1 MEGQSRSL
9 RGRIHHR
16 GTKTQRSD
24 GRTNLFASVMDTETE
39 GTTMMIAM
47 GIGVLLLGAAPADR
61 VTLKDGTVVLGLVTS
76 TGRHGEVEFVM
87 SRSWADRNVARRL
100 EEWDRAAA
108 VAATRAIEQRR
119 TRLSAWRREREKSPG
134 VEADD
139 RILRWIDGELK
150 RLADPAAAARTS
162 LIPVRLPRGEIRQLD
177 RRPIPASRLLRLAW
191 TNGIV
196 DPESKDT
203 ASLTGS
209 LEARGLIVDPK
220 APPVPLNRLLPPTP
234 EPEALWLARR
244 AATEISLDS
253 GLRFLRYQGTVLPD
267 PGPGGAVGAID
278 PSMALSEIGRLLNPE
293 GAANRPDPLAEKL
306 RAVAGRGRIGAVVT
320 GLTIAPDLA
329 GVTIETT
336 FWVRGAGGNW
346 TAYGTRTVTTRADE
360 VRADEGNDLAEDPQV
375 KRAFGLVEA
384 LGLGAIPAEMKQRSL
399 QIGAATRKALGD
411 SRAAFERDL
420 AAVMLPVLEPVA
432 ENVAAPHPVPA
443 AKPHPRRSM
452 LGPKG
457 D

>member
-1 MEGQSRSL
+1 
-9 RGRIHHR
+9 
-16 GTKTQRSD
+16 
-24 GRTNLFASVMDTETE
+24 
-39 GTTMMIAM
+39 MMIAM
-47 GIGVLLLGAAPADR
+47 GIGVLLLAATPADR
-61 VTLKDGTVVLGLVTS
+61 VTLKDGTIVLGLVTA
-76 TGRHGEVEFVM
+76 TGRHGEVDLVV
-87 SRSWADRNVARRL
+87 SRSWAEQNADGQL
-100 EEWDRAAA
+100 KTWDRAAA

-119 TRLSAWRREREKSPG
+119 ARLSAWRGEREKSSG
-134 VEADD
+134 VGDDD
-139 RILRWIDGELK
+139 RILRWIDREQK
-150 RLADPAAAARTS
+150 RLADPTS
-162 LIPVRLPRGEIRQLD
+162 AVQTPLIPVRLQRTEIRQLD
-177 RRPIPASRLLRLAW
+177 RQPISASRLLRLAW
-191 TNGIV
+191 TNGIA
-196 DPESKDT
+196 DPESKDS
-203 ASLTGS
+203 ARLTSS

-220 APPVPLNRLLPPTP
+220 APAAPLDRLLPPIP

-244 AATEISLDS
+244 AATEIAMDS
-253 GLRFLRYQGTVLPD
+253 GLRFLRYQATVLPD

-293 GAANRPDPLAEKL
+293 GGANQPDPLAEKL
-306 RAVAGRGRIGAVVT
+306 KAVARRGRIGAVVT
-320 GLTIAPDLA
+320 GLTIAPDLG

-336 FWVRGAGGNW
+336 FWVLSAAGNW
-346 TAYGTRTVTTRADE
+346 TAYGTRATTVRADQ
-360 VRADEGNDLAEDPQV
+360 VRPDEGNDIAEDPQV
-375 KRAFGLVEA
+375 KRAFGLIES